1 MAVPLGTRMK
11 RSVRS
16 ALVRAVARL
25 FALVSAAPGSPPT
38 SRRSARTAISPG
50 RGRRGDRRLHGRPR
64 GGHPGIAAEWVWMH
78 ERWKTRPEK
87 GAGRPLANTV
97 PKTAEL
103 SSG

>member
-1 MAVPLGTRMK
+1 MAAACTAALEAGIRASPAER
-11 RSVRS
+11 VR
-16 ALVRAVARL
+16 
-25 FALVSAAPGSPPT
+25 
-38 SRRSARTAISPG
+38 
-50 RGRRGDRRLHGRPR
+50 
-64 GGHPGIAAEWVWMH
+64 MH